1 MMSTFEEKQAV
12 ERELSHGGEWLGE
25 ARKWMQSNVRFGD
38 SLGWSSNEVVHIP
51 FCKLQELAQV
61 AAVAA
66 VAADRAKRTTNNIAG
81 KA

>member
-1 MMSTFEEKQAV
+1 MSTFEEKLVV
-12 ERELSHGGEWLGE
+12 ERELASGGEWLGE

-38 SLGWSSNEVVHIP
+38 TLGWSSNEIVHLP

-66 VAADRAKRTTNNIAG
+66 VAQDRARRNRNTTGEA
-81 KA
+81 